1 MCHDLLK
8 SYEAWLMRSKLRGEF
23 ADTCTD
29 IVALIIDTQ
38 YGGAMRMQREGV
50 ANDTIAS
57 VLRSVLRALA
67 AGKRVGT
74 RTN

>member
-1 MCHDLLK
+1 
-8 SYEAWLMRSKLRGEF
+8 MRSKSRGQF
-23 ADTCTD
+23 ADIRTH
-29 IVALIIDTQ
+29 IAALIVDTQ
-38 YGGAMRMQREGV
+38 HGGAMQYAICNMQYAGV

-57 VLRSVLRALA
+57 VLRSVLGALA